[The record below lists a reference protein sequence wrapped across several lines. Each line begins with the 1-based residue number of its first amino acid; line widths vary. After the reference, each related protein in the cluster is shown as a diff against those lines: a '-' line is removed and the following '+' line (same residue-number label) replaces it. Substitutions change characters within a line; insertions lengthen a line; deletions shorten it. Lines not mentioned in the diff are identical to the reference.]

1 MISCPSLTLQTIA
14 IPIGTEW
21 SPEQPG
27 LGFCRVTGGYLLGK
41 NVGRELSAGAVVQF
55 ANQSGV
61 RFRASQL
68 EAVELQYFYVRPELL
83 GGLLTMAEQGLLH
96 QVIGQLTTAPR
107 VLEPQHPLSGEF
119 AEVCLAPPP
128 VNELVR
134 RAALLRLAGVAM
146 GAELQAAGPVPE
158 SKDSRDRFLLLLR
171 RMSESE
177 LHDHTPAELARMCGC
192 SERHFSRLFQ
202 SHFDVNFRTKK
213 ISFRLNRA
221 KQLLRESNSKVIH
234 TAMESGFNNV
244 GQFNRMFKRQ
254 FGTTPSE
261 WRQRA
266 TKTGARA
273 KSATLAGL
281 TVLLLGA
288 TTWAVE
294 PVKPTPIST
303 NAPAPATAAPA
314 STNAP
319 AKPTFNVLRYEV
331 TGNTLLRPEE
341 LDGVLTNFIG
351 PAVTVEQVVLAQKT
365 LNLAYR
371 RQGYV
376 TVSTTL
382 PQQKITNGVV
392 QLQVIEG
399 RLVEITVSGNRYF
412 SSNNVM
418 AALPS
423 LRTNQFIQLQ
433 WFNPELDRANLNP
446 DRQIYPEIVPGPEP
460 GTSAL
465 MLKVKDHLPLHGR
478 FELNNLSTPGTPDLR
493 VNTSLQFNNLWQR
506 EHSVGLQYGFS
517 PEAMKEQN
525 RLPTR
530 FFDHPLIANY
540 STYYRMPL
548 GAPDSFRARAEA
560 NPGAFGYDEASKQF
574 RLPAATGNPELSF
587 FASRSTTDTGTKFG
601 PTNNITQT
609 AFLTI
614 DSFDSGQDLSKNES
628 YGWRVSLPLPETH
641 GLKSTFTAGLDF
653 KWSHSSSFNT
663 NNFPYSIT
671 VFDAFGVPSQTT
683 TLVSSPQPPRL
694 NSVTYLPAS
703 LRWDATAPDKWGQNN
718 FFVGMAANVPI
729 FSSSGDFKTTAGSAL
744 AMSDYRIATLGW
756 SREQRLPAGYSVL
769 LRADGQWASVPL
781 VSNEQFGIAGSSA
794 VRGYQDGEQFGDGG
808 WKVSLEPRT
817 PFYELGMV
825 DGTLPM
831 RVRWSAFMD
840 YGETY
845 YVDGARGAAKH
856 LWGAGLGFQGGI
868 GQLLDA
874 RAVLGWALES
884 SRISPAGSL
893 RATFVLGLQF

>member
-1 MISCPSLTLQTIA
+1 MQTIA

-21 SPEQPG
+21 SSEQPG

-41 NVGRELSAGAVVQF
+41 NVGRELSAGTVVQF

-68 EAVELQYFYVRPELL
+68 EAVGLHYFYIRPELL
-83 GGLLTMAEQGLLH
+83 GGLLTMAEQSLLK
-96 QVIGQLTTAPR
+96 QVIGQLTSTPR
-107 VLEPQHPLSGEF
+107 VLDPQHPFAVEY
-119 AEVCLAPPP
+119 AEVCHAPKP

-134 RAALLRLAGVAM
+134 RAALLRLAGVAL
-146 GAELQAAGPVPE
+146 GEELQTVSPVVE
-158 SKDSRDRFLLLLR
+158 SQDSRDRFLLLLR
-171 RMSESE
+171 KMSESE
-177 LHDHTPAELARMCGC
+177 LHDHTLGELARMCGC

-202 SHFDVNFRTKK
+202 SHFDISFRTKK
-213 ISFRLNRA
+213 IAFRLDRA
-221 KQLLRESNSKVIH
+221 KQLLRESDSKVIH

-254 FGTTPSE
+254 FGTTPTE

-266 TKTGARA
+266 SKPGARA
-273 KSATLAGL
+273 KAGTVAGL
-281 TVLLLGA
+281 AALLLSLTG
-288 TTWAVE
+288 WAAE
-294 PVKPTPIST
+294 PTPSPAAPT
-303 NAPAPATAAPA
+303 NAAAPPSGA
-314 STNAP
+314 SSTNAP
-319 AKPTFNVLRYEV
+319 AKPTFNVIRYEV
-331 TGNTLLRPEE
+331 AGNTLLRPEE
-341 LDGVLTNFIG
+341 LAGVLTNFTG

-382 PQQKITNGVV
+382 PPQKITNGVV
-392 QLQVIEG
+392 QLQVTEG
-399 RLVEITVSGNRYF
+399 RLVEINVSGNRYF

-433 WFNPELDRANLNP
+433 WFNPELDRANLNS

-478 FELNNLSTPGTPDLR
+478 FELNNQSTPGTPDLR
-493 VNTSLQFNNLWQR
+493 MNASAQFNNLWQR
-506 EHSVGLQYGFS
+506 EHSVGLQYGFA
-517 PEAMKEQN
+517 PEVMKGQN
-525 RLPTR
+525 PLPTR

-540 STYYRMPL
+540 STYYRLPI

-560 NPGAFGYDEASKQF
+560 NPGAFGYDEATKQF
-574 RLPAATGNPELSF
+574 RLPPATGNPELSF

-601 PTNNITQT
+601 PTNNITRT

-628 YGWRVSLPLPETH
+628 FGWRLSLPLPEMH
-641 GLKSTFTAGLDF
+641 GLKSVLTAGLDY
-653 KWSHSSSFNT
+653 KWYHASSFNT

-683 TLVSSPQPPRL
+683 TLVSAPQPDRL
-694 NSVTYLPAS
+694 SSVTYLPAS
-703 LRWDATAPDKWGQNN
+703 LRWDLSAPDKWGQNN
-718 FFVGMAANVPI
+718 FFVGAAANVPV
-729 FSSSGDFKTTAGSAL
+729 FSTSSDFKTVAGSAQ
-744 AMSDYRIATLGW
+744 AMNDYRIATLGW
-756 SREQRLPAGYSVL
+756 SREQRLPAGYSLL

-781 VSNEQFGIAGSSA
+781 ISSEQFGIAGSSA

-840 YGETY
+840 YGATY
-845 YVDGARGAAKH
+845 YVDGARGGPRH
-856 LWGAGLGFQGGI
+856 LWGTGLGFQGGI
-868 GQLLDA
+868 GQLFDA
-874 RAVLGWALES
+874 RAVLGWALDGTKT
-884 SRISPAGSL
+884 SPAGSL
-893 RATFVLGLQF
+893 RATFSLGLQF